1 MRYPLQ
7 YIGIT
12 QGFHVGKCLDFGW
25 NDKYGGKNQPI
36 YACDDGVVYK
46 VEVQPNGGN
55 VIYIKHDKGI
65 VSCYAHLSKVLVK
78 KGQKVK
84 MGKQIGN
91 MGDTGKGTNGNHLH
105 FGLFTSTS
113 VIYKNSTID
122 PFEYLELYEGQIVS
136 GNTKEKYGSKIKVHV
151 DSKKGKVKSSDG
163 LNLREGN
170 STDYNILALLSD
182 KTEVEILDEKDGWY
196 KVKIVGYASG
206 NYIDNSKVKSSDGLN
221 LREGNS
227 TKDKILALM
236 NDNTKV
242 SVKDN
247 SKGWDKVELV
257 GWVSKNYI
265 D

>member
-1 MRYPLQ
+1 MRYPVN

-25 NDKYGGKNQPI
+25 NNKYGGKNQPI

-55 VIYIKHDKGI
+55 VVYIKHNNGM

-78 KGQKVK
+78 KGQKVA
-84 MGKQIGN
+84 MAQQIGN
-91 MGDTGKGTNGNHLH
+91 MGATGKGANGNHLH

-122 PFEYLELYEGQIVS
+122 PFDYLELYEGQVVAKS
-136 GNTKEKYGSKIKVHV
+136 TKKKYGDKIKVHV
-151 DSKKGKVKSSDG
+151 EAKKGKVNSGVG

-170 STDYNILALLSD
+170 STDYKILALLRD
-182 KTEVEILDEKDGWY
+182 KTEVKILDEKDGWY
-196 KVKIVGYASG
+196 KV
-206 NYIDNSKVKSSDGLN
+206 
-221 LREGNS
+221 
-227 TKDKILALM
+227 
-236 NDNTKV
+236 
-242 SVKDN
+242 
-247 SKGWDKVELV
+247 ELI

-265 D
+265 EL